1 MVTVGVKALANE
13 SIGTFTCNNK
23 PVLNAAYDYGTLLI
37 LWRHWNWMRDR

>member
-13 SIGTFTCNNK
+13 SIGTFTCNK

-37 LWRHWNWMRDR
+37 L